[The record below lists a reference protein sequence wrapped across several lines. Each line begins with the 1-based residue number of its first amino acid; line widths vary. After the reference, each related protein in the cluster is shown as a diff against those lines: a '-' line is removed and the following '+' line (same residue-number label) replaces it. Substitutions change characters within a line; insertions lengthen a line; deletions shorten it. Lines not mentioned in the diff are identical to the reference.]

1 MAYETVLEVRA
12 EPRYWED
19 ATVCGDEDADG
30 SLIPFRE
37 GDLWCP
43 IIDLESGK
51 VIDWPNGVTA
61 DIHYKVCDQGE
72 YWLRDANGA
81 RVAKWRSHYVP
92 DRFLCHGDAGYG
104 DYIIM
109 TVETDGRI
117 LNWTH
122 PEIHPEE
129 WISLQEPSHDNP

>member
-1 MAYETVLEVRA
+1 MAYKTVLEVRA

-19 ATVCGDEDADG
+19 TTVCGAEDADG

-51 VIDWPNGVTA
+51 VIGWPNGVTA

-81 RVAKWRSHYVP
+81 RVAKWRRYYVP
-92 DRFLCHGDAGYG
+92 DEFLCHGDTGYG

-109 TVETDGRI
+109 TIQTDGSI
-117 LNWTH
+117 VNWAC
-122 PEIHPEE
+122 PEIHPED
-129 WISLQEPSHDNP
+129 WISLQEPSHDSQ

>member
-1 MAYETVLEVRA
+1 MTYEATLEVRA

-19 ATVCGDEDADG
+19 TTVCGAEDADG
-30 SLIPFRE
+30 TRIPFRE

-43 IIDLESGK
+43 VIDLESGK
-51 VIDWPNGVTA
+51 VIGWPKGVTA

-72 YWLRDANGA
+72 YWLRDASGE

-92 DRFLCHGDAGYG
+92 DELLCHGDSGWG

-109 TVETDGRI
+109 TIQRDGSI
-117 LNWTH
+117 VNWAC

-129 WISLQEPSHDNP
+129 WISLEDPSHGNQ

>member
-1 MAYETVLEVRA
+1 MTYEATLEVRA

-19 ATVCGDEDADG
+19 TTVCGAEDADG
-30 SLIPFRE
+30 TRIPFRE

-43 IIDLESGK
+43 VIDLESGK
-51 VIDWPNGVTA
+51 VIGWPKGVTA

-72 YWLRDANGA
+72 YWLRDASGE

-92 DRFLCHGDAGYG
+92 DELLCHGDSGWG

-109 TVETDGRI
+109 TIQRDGSI
-117 LNWTH
+117 VNWTC

-129 WISLQEPSHDNP
+129 WISLEDPSHDKQ